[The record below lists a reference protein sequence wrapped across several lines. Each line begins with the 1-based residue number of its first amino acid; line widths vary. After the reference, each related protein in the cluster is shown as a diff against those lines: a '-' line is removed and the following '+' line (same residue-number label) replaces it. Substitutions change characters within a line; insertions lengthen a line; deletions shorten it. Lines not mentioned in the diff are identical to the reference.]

1 MKKCITC
8 GQEIKDDAL
17 FCPYCG
23 TRNQG
28 DEQLGTATV
37 QNTATAQDAAQDN
50 SMNDSDSQVENSSD
64 VTVTTDDAA
73 QNTANDPFAYNTMN
87 LGQAQQQQQ
96 VPPMQQYQ
104 PQQQQQV
111 PPMQQYQPQ
120 QQVPPM
126 QQYQPQQQVPPMQQ
140 MYQPQYGTAN
150 TAWQDTNDQPLS
162 VGGWIATMIVLMIPV
177 VNFIM
182 LLVWAFGSGN
192 KSRKNYCLASLII
205 AVVMIALIMVFYIAF
220 GLSAASAFNTMYY

>member
-28 DEQLGTATV
+28 DEQGA
-37 QNTATAQDAAQDN
+37 ATAQDTVQDT
-50 SMNDSDSQVENSSD
+50 SVNDNQAEDSSD
-64 VTVTTDDAA
+64 DTVTTDEAA
-73 QNTANDPFAYNTMN
+73 QNIANDPFAYNRMN
-87 LGQAQQQQQ
+87 LRQA
-96 VPPMQQYQ
+96 
-104 PQQQQQV
+104 QQV

-140 MYQPQYGTAN
+140 MYQPQYGTSK

>member
-50 SMNDSDSQVENSSD
+50 SVNDSDSQVENSSD

-104 PQQQQQV
+104 PQQQI
-111 PPMQQYQPQ
+111 
-120 QQVPPM
+120 
-126 QQYQPQQQVPPMQQ
+126 PPMQQ
-140 MYQPQYGTAN
+140 MYQPQYGAAN
-150 TAWQDTNDQPLS
+150 TAWQDPNDQPLS
-162 VGGWIATMIVLMIPV
+162 VGGWIGTMIVLMIPV

-205 AVVMIALIMVFYIAF
+205 AVVMIVLIVVFYMVV
-220 GLSAASAFNTMYY
+220 GVSAASAFNTMYY

>member
-28 DEQLGTATV
+28 DEQGA
-37 QNTATAQDAAQDN
+37 ATAQDTVQDT
-50 SMNDSDSQVENSSD
+50 SVNDNQAENSSD
-64 VTVTTDDAA
+64 DTVTTDGAA
-73 QNTANDPFAYNTMN
+73 QNIANDPFAYNRMN
-87 LGQAQQQQQ
+87 LRQA
-96 VPPMQQYQ
+96 
-104 PQQQQQV
+104 QQV

>member
-28 DEQLGTATV
+28 DEQGA
-37 QNTATAQDAAQDN
+37 ATAQDTVQDT
-50 SMNDSDSQVENSSD
+50 SVNDNQAENSSD
-64 VTVTTDDAA
+64 DTVTTDEAA
-73 QNTANDPFAYNTMN
+73 QNIANDPFAYNRMN
-87 LGQAQQQQQ
+87 LGKA
-96 VPPMQQYQ
+96 
-104 PQQQQQV
+104 QQV

-126 QQYQPQQQVPPMQQ
+126 QQYRPQQQVPPMQQ

>member
-28 DEQLGTATV
+28 DEQGA
-37 QNTATAQDAAQDN
+37 ATAQDTVQDN
-50 SMNDSDSQVENSSD
+50 SVNDNQAENSSD
-64 VTVTTDDAA
+64 DTVTADEAA
-73 QNTANDPFAYNTMN
+73 QNIANDPFAYNTMN
-87 LGQAQQQQQ
+87 LGQAQQ

-104 PQQQQQV
+104 PQQQV
-111 PPMQQYQPQ
+111 PPMHQYQPQ

-140 MYQPQYGTAN
+140 MYQPRYGTAN
-150 TAWQDTNDQPLS
+150 TAWQDINDQPLS
-162 VGGWIATMIVLMIPV
+162 VGGWITTMIVLMIPV

>member
-28 DEQLGTATV
+28 DEQGA
-37 QNTATAQDAAQDN
+37 ATAQDTVQDT
-50 SMNDSDSQVENSSD
+50 SVNDNQAEDSSD
-64 VTVTTDDAA
+64 DTVTTDEAA
-73 QNTANDPFAYNTMN
+73 QNIANDPFAYNRMN
-87 LGQAQQQQQ
+87 LGQAR
-96 VPPMQQYQ
+96 
-104 PQQQQQV
+104 
-111 PPMQQYQPQ
+111 
-120 QQVPPM
+120 QVPPM

>member
-28 DEQLGTATV
+28 DEQGA
-37 QNTATAQDAAQDN
+37 ATAQDTVQDT
-50 SMNDSDSQVENSSD
+50 SVNDNQAENSSD
-64 VTVTTDDAA
+64 DTVTTDEAA
-73 QNTANDPFAYNTMN
+73 QNIANDPFAYNRMN
-87 LGQAQQQQQ
+87 LRQA
-96 VPPMQQYQ
+96 
-104 PQQQQQV
+104 
-111 PPMQQYQPQ
+111 

>member
-28 DEQLGTATV
+28 DEQGA
-37 QNTATAQDAAQDN
+37 ATAQDTVKDTSVNDN
-50 SMNDSDSQVENSSD
+50 QAEDSSD
-64 VTVTTDDAA
+64 DTVTTDEAA
-73 QNTANDPFAYNTMN
+73 QNIANDPFAYNRMN
-87 LGQAQQQQQ
+87 LRQA
-96 VPPMQQYQ
+96 
-104 PQQQQQV
+104 QQV

>member
-28 DEQLGTATV
+28 DEQGA
-37 QNTATAQDAAQDN
+37 ATAQDTVQDN
-50 SMNDSDSQVENSSD
+50 SVNDNQAENSSD
-64 VTVTTDDAA
+64 DTVTADEAA
-73 QNTANDPFAYNTMN
+73 QNIANDPFAYNRMN
-87 LGQAQQQQQ
+87 LGQAR
-96 VPPMQQYQ
+96 
-104 PQQQQQV
+104 QV

-126 QQYQPQQQVPPMQQ
+126 QQYLPQQQVPPMQQYQPQKQVPPMQQ
-140 MYQPQYGTAN
+140 MYQPRYGTAN

-162 VGGWIATMIVLMIPV
+162 VGGWITTMIILMIPV

>member
-28 DEQLGTATV
+28 DEQGA
-37 QNTATAQDAAQDN
+37 ATAQDTVQDT
-50 SMNDSDSQVENSSD
+50 SVNDNQAENSSD
-64 VTVTTDDAA
+64 DTVTTDEAA
-73 QNTANDPFAYNTMN
+73 QNIANDPFAYNRMN
-87 LGQAQQQQQ
+87 LRQA
-96 VPPMQQYQ
+96 
-104 PQQQQQV
+104 QQV

-220 GLSAASAFNTMYY
+220 GLSAASVFNTMYY

>member
-28 DEQLGTATV
+28 DEQGA
-37 QNTATAQDAAQDN
+37 ATAQDTVQDT
-50 SMNDSDSQVENSSD
+50 SVNDNQAENSSD
-64 VTVTTDDAA
+64 DTVTTDEAA
-73 QNTANDPFAYNTMN
+73 QNVANDPFAYNRMN
-87 LGQAQQQQQ
+87 LRQA
-96 VPPMQQYQ
+96 
-104 PQQQQQV
+104 QQV

>member
-50 SMNDSDSQVENSSD
+50 SVNDSDSQVENSSD

-104 PQQQQQV
+104 PQQQI
-111 PPMQQYQPQ
+111 
-120 QQVPPM
+120 
-126 QQYQPQQQVPPMQQ
+126 PPMQQ
-140 MYQPQYGTAN
+140 MYQPQYGAAN
-150 TAWQDTNDQPLS
+150 TAWQDPNDQPLS
-162 VGGWIATMIVLMIPV
+162 VGGWIGTMIVLMIPV

-182 LLVWAFGSGN
+182 LIVWAFGSGN

-205 AVVMIALIMVFYIAF
+205 AVVMIVLIVLFYMVV
-220 GLSAASAFNTMYY
+220 GVSAASAFNTMYY

>member
-28 DEQLGTATV
+28 DEQGA
-37 QNTATAQDAAQDN
+37 ATAQDTVQDT
-50 SMNDSDSQVENSSD
+50 SVNDNQADNSSD
-64 VTVTTDDAA
+64 DTVTTDEAA
-73 QNTANDPFAYNTMN
+73 QNIANDPFAYNRMN
-87 LGQAQQQQQ
+87 LGQAQQ
-96 VPPMQQYQ
+96 VPPMQQYR
-104 PQQQQQV
+104 
-111 PPMQQYQPQ
+111 
-120 QQVPPM
+120 
-126 QQYQPQQQVPPMQQ
+126 PQQQVPPMQQ

>member
-28 DEQLGTATV
+28 DEQGA
-37 QNTATAQDAAQDN
+37 ATAQDT
-50 SMNDSDSQVENSSD
+50 SVNDDQAENSSD
-64 VTVTTDDAA
+64 DTVTTDEAA
-73 QNTANDPFAYNTMN
+73 QNIANDPFAYNRMN
-87 LGQAQQQQQ
+87 LRQA
-96 VPPMQQYQ
+96 
-104 PQQQQQV
+104 QQV

>member
-28 DEQLGTATV
+28 DEHGA
-37 QNTATAQDAAQDN
+37 ATAQDTVQDT
-50 SMNDSDSQVENSSD
+50 SVNDNQAENSSD
-64 VTVTTDDAA
+64 DTVTTDEAA
-73 QNTANDPFAYNTMN
+73 QNIANDPFAYNRMN
-87 LGQAQQQQQ
+87 LRQA
-96 VPPMQQYQ
+96 
-104 PQQQQQV
+104 QQV

>member
-28 DEQLGTATV
+28 DEQGA
-37 QNTATAQDAAQDN
+37 ATAQDTVQDT
-50 SMNDSDSQVENSSD
+50 SVNDNQAEDSSD
-64 VTVTTDDAA
+64 DTVTTDEAA
-73 QNTANDPFAYNTMN
+73 HNRMN
-87 LGQAQQQQQ
+87 LRQA
-96 VPPMQQYQ
+96 
-104 PQQQQQV
+104 QQV

>member
-28 DEQLGTATV
+28 DEQGA
-37 QNTATAQDAAQDN
+37 AAAQDT
-50 SMNDSDSQVENSSD
+50 SVNDNQAENSSD
-64 VTVTTDDAA
+64 DTVTTDEAA
-73 QNTANDPFAYNTMN
+73 QNIANDPFAYNRMN
-87 LGQAQQQQQ
+87 LGQA
-96 VPPMQQYQ
+96 
-104 PQQQQQV
+104 QQV

-140 MYQPQYGTAN
+140 MYQHQYGTAN

>member
-28 DEQLGTATV
+28 DEQGA
-37 QNTATAQDAAQDN
+37 ATAQDTVQDT
-50 SMNDSDSQVENSSD
+50 SVNDNQADNSSD
-64 VTVTTDDAA
+64 DTVTMDEAA
-73 QNTANDPFAYNTMN
+73 QNIANDPFAYNRMN
-87 LGQAQQQQQ
+87 LGQAQQ
-96 VPPMQQYQ
+96 VPPMQQYR
-104 PQQQQQV
+104 
-111 PPMQQYQPQ
+111 
-120 QQVPPM
+120 
-126 QQYQPQQQVPPMQQ
+126 PQQQVPPMQQ

>member
-28 DEQLGTATV
+28 DEQGA
-37 QNTATAQDAAQDN
+37 ATAQDTSVNDN
-50 SMNDSDSQVENSSD
+50 QAENSSD
-64 VTVTTDDAA
+64 DTVTTDEAA
-73 QNTANDPFAYNTMN
+73 QNIANDPFAYNRMN
-87 LGQAQQQQQ
+87 LGQAR
-96 VPPMQQYQ
+96 
-104 PQQQQQV
+104 QV

>member
-28 DEQLGTATV
+28 DEQGA
-37 QNTATAQDAAQDN
+37 ATAQDTVQDT
-50 SMNDSDSQVENSSD
+50 SVNDNQAENSSD
-64 VTVTTDDAA
+64 DTVTTDEAA
-73 QNTANDPFAYNTMN
+73 QNIANDPFAYNRMN
-87 LGQAQQQQQ
+87 LRQA
-96 VPPMQQYQ
+96 
-104 PQQQQQV
+104 QQV

-140 MYQPQYGTAN
+140 MYQPKYGTAN

>member
-28 DEQLGTATV
+28 DEQGA
-37 QNTATAQDAAQDN
+37 ATAQDTSVNDN
-50 SMNDSDSQVENSSD
+50 QAEDSSD
-64 VTVTTDDAA
+64 DTVTTDEAA
-73 QNTANDPFAYNTMN
+73 QNIANDPFAYNRMN
-87 LGQAQQQQQ
+87 LGQAR
-96 VPPMQQYQ
+96 
-104 PQQQQQV
+104 QV

>member
-28 DEQLGTATV
+28 DEQGA
-37 QNTATAQDAAQDN
+37 ATAQDTSVNDN
-50 SMNDSDSQVENSSD
+50 QAEDSSD
-64 VTVTTDDAA
+64 DTVTTDEAA
-73 QNTANDPFAYNTMN
+73 QNIANDPFAYNRMN
-87 LGQAQQQQQ
+87 LGQA
-96 VPPMQQYQ
+96 
-104 PQQQQQV
+104 QQV

>member
-28 DEQLGTATV
+28 DEQGA
-37 QNTATAQDAAQDN
+37 ATAQDTVQDT
-50 SMNDSDSQVENSSD
+50 SVNDNQAENSSD
-64 VTVTTDDAA
+64 DTVTTDEAA
-73 QNTANDPFAYNTMN
+73 QNIANDPFAYNRMN
-87 LGQAQQQQQ
+87 LRQAQQ

-104 PQQQQQV
+104 PQRQV

-120 QQVPPM
+120 H
-126 QQYQPQQQVPPMQQ
+126 QVPPMQQ

>member
-28 DEQLGTATV
+28 DEQGA
-37 QNTATAQDAAQDN
+37 ATAQDTVQDT
-50 SMNDSDSQVENSSD
+50 SVNDNQAENSSD
-64 VTVTTDDAA
+64 DTVTTDEAA
-73 QNTANDPFAYNTMN
+73 QNIANDPFAYNRMN
-87 LGQAQQQQQ
+87 LRQA
-96 VPPMQQYQ
+96 
-104 PQQQQQV
+104 QQV

-120 QQVPPM
+120 QQVPLM

>member
-28 DEQLGTATV
+28 DEQGA
-37 QNTATAQDAAQDN
+37 ATAQDTVQDT
-50 SMNDSDSQVENSSD
+50 SVNDNQAEDSSD
-64 VTVTTDDAA
+64 DTVTTDEAA
-73 QNTANDPFAYNTMN
+73 QNIANDPFAYNRMN
-87 LGQAQQQQQ
+87 LRQA
-96 VPPMQQYQ
+96 
-104 PQQQQQV
+104 QQV

-177 VNFIM
+177 VKCMGI
-182 LLVWAFGSGN
+182 WI
-192 KSRKNYCLASLII
+192 R
-205 AVVMIALIMVFYIAF
+205 
-220 GLSAASAFNTMYY
+220 

>member
-28 DEQLGTATV
+28 DEQGA
-37 QNTATAQDAAQDN
+37 ATAQDTVQDT
-50 SMNDSDSQVENSSD
+50 SVNDNQADNSSD
-64 VTVTTDDAA
+64 DTVTTDEAA
-73 QNTANDPFAYNTMN
+73 QNIANDPFAYNRMN
-87 LGQAQQQQQ
+87 LGKA
-96 VPPMQQYQ
+96 
-104 PQQQQQV
+104 
-111 PPMQQYQPQ
+111 

>member
-28 DEQLGTATV
+28 DEQGA
-37 QNTATAQDAAQDN
+37 ATAQDTVQDT
-50 SMNDSDSQVENSSD
+50 SVNDNQAEDSSD
-64 VTVTTDDAA
+64 DTVTTDEAA
-73 QNTANDPFAYNTMN
+73 QNIANDPFAYNRMN
-87 LGQAQQQQQ
+87 LGQA
-96 VPPMQQYQ
+96 
-104 PQQQQQV
+104 
-111 PPMQQYQPQ
+111 

>member
-28 DEQLGTATV
+28 DEQGA
-37 QNTATAQDAAQDN
+37 ATAQDTVQDT
-50 SMNDSDSQVENSSD
+50 SVNDNQAENSSD
-64 VTVTTDDAA
+64 DTVTTDEAA
-73 QNTANDPFAYNTMN
+73 QNIANDPFAYNRMN
-87 LGQAQQQQQ
+87 LGRA
-96 VPPMQQYQ
+96 
-104 PQQQQQV
+104 QQV

>member
-28 DEQLGTATV
+28 DEQGAAIEQDTV
-37 QNTATAQDAAQDN
+37 QDTSVNDN
-50 SMNDSDSQVENSSD
+50 QAENSSD
-64 VTVTTDDAA
+64 DTVTTDEAA
-73 QNTANDPFAYNTMN
+73 QNIANDPFAYNRMN
-87 LGQAQQQQQ
+87 LGQA
-96 VPPMQQYQ
+96 
-104 PQQQQQV
+104 
-111 PPMQQYQPQ
+111 

>member
-28 DEQLGTATV
+28 DEQGA
-37 QNTATAQDAAQDN
+37 ATAQDTSVNDN
-50 SMNDSDSQVENSSD
+50 QAEDSSD
-64 VTVTTDDAA
+64 DTVTTDEAA
-73 QNTANDPFAYNTMN
+73 QNIANDPFAYNRMN
-87 LGQAQQQQQ
+87 LGQA
-96 VPPMQQYQ
+96 
-104 PQQQQQV
+104 QQV

-220 GLSAASAFNTMYY
+220 GLNAASAFNTMYY

>member
-28 DEQLGTATV
+28 DEPQDTV
-37 QNTATAQDAAQDN
+37 QDTSVNDN
-50 SMNDSDSQVENSSD
+50 QAENSSD
-64 VTVTTDDAA
+64 DTVTTDEAA
-73 QNTANDPFAYNTMN
+73 QNIANDPFAYNRMN
-87 LGQAQQQQQ
+87 LGQA
-96 VPPMQQYQ
+96 
-104 PQQQQQV
+104 QQV

-140 MYQPQYGTAN
+140 MYQPQYGIAN
-150 TAWQDTNDQPLS
+150 AAWQDTNDQPLS

-205 AVVMIALIMVFYIAF
+205 AVVMIALIMIFYIAF

>member
-28 DEQLGTATV
+28 DEQGA
-37 QNTATAQDAAQDN
+37 ATAQDTVQDT
-50 SMNDSDSQVENSSD
+50 SVNDNQAENSSD
-64 VTVTTDDAA
+64 DTVTTDEAA
-73 QNTANDPFAYNTMN
+73 QNIANDPFAYNRMN
-87 LGQAQQQQQ
+87 LRQA
-96 VPPMQQYQ
+96 
-104 PQQQQQV
+104 QQV

-162 VGGWIATMIVLMIPV
+162 VGGWITTMIVLMIPV

>member
-28 DEQLGTATV
+28 DEQGA
-37 QNTATAQDAAQDN
+37 ATAQDTSVNDN
-50 SMNDSDSQVENSSD
+50 QADNSSD
-64 VTVTTDDAA
+64 DTVTTDEAA
-73 QNTANDPFAYNTMN
+73 QNIANDPFAYNRMN
-87 LGQAQQQQQ
+87 LGQA
-96 VPPMQQYQ
+96 
-104 PQQQQQV
+104 QQV

-126 QQYQPQQQVPPMQQ
+126 QQYRPQQQVPPMQQ

>member
-28 DEQLGTATV
+28 DEQGA
-37 QNTATAQDAAQDN
+37 ATAQDTVQDN
-50 SMNDSDSQVENSSD
+50 SVNDNQAENSSD
-64 VTVTTDDAA
+64 DTVTADEAA
-73 QNTANDPFAYNTMN
+73 QNIANDPFAYNTMN
-87 LGQAQQQQQ
+87 LGQA
-96 VPPMQQYQ
+96 
-104 PQQQQQV
+104 QQV

-126 QQYQPQQQVPPMQQ
+126 HQYQPQQQVPPMHQYQPQQQVPPMQQ
-140 MYQPQYGTAN
+140 MYQPRYGTAN
-150 TAWQDTNDQPLS
+150 TAWQDINDQPLS
-162 VGGWIATMIVLMIPV
+162 VGGWITTMIVLMIPV

>member
-28 DEQLGTATV
+28 DEQGAAIAQDTV
-37 QNTATAQDAAQDN
+37 QDTSVNDN
-50 SMNDSDSQVENSSD
+50 QAENSSD
-64 VTVTTDDAA
+64 DTVTTDEAA
-73 QNTANDPFAYNTMN
+73 QNIANDPFAYNRMN
-87 LGQAQQQQQ
+87 LGKAQQ

-104 PQQQQQV
+104 PQH
-111 PPMQQYQPQ
+111 
-120 QQVPPM
+120 
-126 QQYQPQQQVPPMQQ
+126 QVPPMQQ

>member
-50 SMNDSDSQVENSSD
+50 SVNDSDGQGENSSD

-104 PQQQQQV
+104 PQQSQQV

-120 QQVPPM
+120 QQI
-126 QQYQPQQQVPPMQQ
+126 PPMQQ
-140 MYQPQYGTAN
+140 MYQPQYGAAN
-150 TAWQDTNDQPLS
+150 TAWQDPNDQPLS
-162 VGGWIATMIVLMIPV
+162 VGGWIGTMIVLMIPV

-205 AVVMIALIMVFYIAF
+205 AVVMIVLIVVFYMVV
-220 GLSAASAFNTMYY
+220 GVSAASAFNTMYY

>member
-28 DEQLGTATV
+28 DEQGA
-37 QNTATAQDAAQDN
+37 ATAQDTVQDT
-50 SMNDSDSQVENSSD
+50 SVNDNQADNSSD
-64 VTVTTDDAA
+64 DTVTTDEAA
-73 QNTANDPFAYNTMN
+73 QNIANDPFAYNRMN
-87 LGQAQQQQQ
+87 LGQA
-96 VPPMQQYQ
+96 
-104 PQQQQQV
+104 
-111 PPMQQYQPQ
+111 

>member
-28 DEQLGTATV
+28 DEQGA
-37 QNTATAQDAAQDN
+37 ATAQDTSVNDN
-50 SMNDSDSQVENSSD
+50 QAENSSD
-64 VTVTTDDAA
+64 DTVTTDEAA
-73 QNTANDPFAYNTMN
+73 QNIANDPFAYNRMN
-87 LGQAQQQQQ
+87 LGQA
-96 VPPMQQYQ
+96 
-104 PQQQQQV
+104 QQV

-140 MYQPQYGTAN
+140 MYQSQYGTAN